1 MHLQKYRLPKA
12 TVRLT
17 RAPDNTAKS
26 AMPFPH
32 LHLLRVAATVALK
45 AALALTF
52 TALIVQTALA
62 GDDHRHWEFG
72 LVLDTAYSGK
82 TMELGYRDRN
92 LQLGHGDIMISGPL
106 GRGLYLEAIVS
117 GHTADGRLFT
127 HTERLLLTHERRDS
141 GFSLG
146 LGRFAS
152 QVGAINAQHPH
163 EDDFSERPLL
173 YRGFLGNHW
182 FDDGLRLN
190 WLAPTPFY
198 LRLGAEAFSGRQLIE
213 QSQATPVVGAG
224 TLSIKTGADID
235 PTRSWAFG
243 VSVLNNFRQA
253 APHDHV
259 ASSSTQSH
267 LHGASFSGRQL
278 WMSDLTLR
286 WSPQGRP
293 EEQELKLTWE
303 YASAR
308 RIHPDA
314 GALMHTASALAAV
327 WRFRRNWEMGA
338 KADWLRVHQP
348 SLHDDDSNPATA
360 ATLEFGAAQ
369 LREKALMIAYRPD
382 HGRTLRLQ
390 YSRQQARGPDVAD
403 VFPHPVREVLMLQLV
418 LGFGSARHHH
428 HD

>member
-1 MHLQKYRLPKA
+1 
-12 TVRLT
+12 
-17 RAPDNTAKS
+17 
-26 AMPFPH
+26 MPFPH

-127 HTERLLLTHERRDS
+127 HTERLLLTHERQDS

-348 SLHDDDSNPATA
+348 GLHDDDGNPATA
-360 ATLEFGAAQ
+360 STLEFGAAR
-369 LREKALMIAYRPD
+369 LREQALMIAYRPD

-390 YSRQQARGPDVAD
+390 YSRQQASGPDVAD
-403 VFPHPVREVLMLQLV
+403 VFPNPVRDVLLLQLV
-418 LGFGSARHHH
+418 LGFGSVRHHH
-428 HD
+428 D

>member
-1 MHLQKYRLPKA
+1 
-12 TVRLT
+12 
-17 RAPDNTAKS
+17 
-26 AMPFPH
+26 MPFPH

-127 HTERLLLTHERRDS
+127 HTERLLLTHERQDS

-198 LRLGAEAFSGRQLIE
+198 LRVGAEAFSGRQLIE

>member
-1 MHLQKYRLPKA
+1 
-12 TVRLT
+12 
-17 RAPDNTAKS
+17 
-26 AMPFPH
+26 MPFPH

-127 HTERLLLTHERRDS
+127 HTERLLLTHERQDS
-141 GFSLG
+141 GFRLG

-348 SLHDDDSNPATA
+348 GLHDDDSNPATA

>member
-32 LHLLRVAATVALK
+32 LHLLRDAATVALK

-127 HTERLLLTHERRDS
+127 HTERLLLTHERQDS

-348 SLHDDDSNPATA
+348 GLHDDDSNPATA

>member
-1 MHLQKYRLPKA
+1 
-12 TVRLT
+12 
-17 RAPDNTAKS
+17 
-26 AMPFPH
+26 MPLPH
-32 LHLLRVAATVALK
+32 LHLLRVAAKAALK
-45 AALALTF
+45 AAPALTF
-52 TALIVQTALA
+52 TALIVQTAFA

-92 LQLGHGDIMISGPL
+92 LQLGHGDIIITGPL
-106 GRGLYLEAIVS
+106 GRGLHLEAIVS
-117 GHTADGRLFT
+117 GHTADGRLLT
-127 HTERLLLTHERRDS
+127 HTERLLLTHERQDS
-141 GFSLG
+141 GLSLG

-190 WLAPTPFY
+190 WVASTPFY
-198 LRLGAEAFSGRQLIE
+198 LRIGAETFSGRQLIADT
-213 QSQATPVVGAG
+213 QAAPVVGAS
-224 TLSIKTGADID
+224 TVSIKTGADWD
-235 PTRSWAFG
+235 KTRSWAFG
-243 VSVLNNFRQA
+243 LSVLNNRRQA
-253 APHDHV
+253 VPHDHAA
-259 ASSSTQSH
+259 ASSTHSH
-267 LHGASFSGRQL
+267 LHSARFSGRQL

-286 WSPQGRP
+286 WAPQGRP
-293 EEQELKLTWE
+293 EDQELKLTWE

-314 GALMHTASALAAV
+314 GALTHAASALAAV
-327 WRFRRNWEMGA
+327 WRFRQSWEMGA

-348 SLHDDDSNPATA
+348 GLHDDDGNPATA

-369 LREKALMIAYRPD
+369 LREQALMIAYRPD

-390 YSRQQARGPDVAD
+390 YSRQQASGPDVAD
-403 VFPHPVREVLMLQLV
+403 VFPRPVREVLMLQLV
-418 LGFGSARHHH
+418 LGFGSVRHHH

>member
-1 MHLQKYRLPKA
+1 
-12 TVRLT
+12 
-17 RAPDNTAKS
+17 
-26 AMPFPH
+26 MPFPH
-32 LHLLRVAATVALK
+32 LHLLRDAATVALK

-127 HTERLLLTHERRDS
+127 HTERLLLTHERQDS
-141 GFSLG
+141 GFRLG

-348 SLHDDDSNPATA
+348 GLHDDDSNPATA

>member
-1 MHLQKYRLPKA
+1 MHLQKYRLTKA

-127 HTERLLLTHERRDS
+127 HTERLLLTHERQDS

-348 SLHDDDSNPATA
+348 GLHDDDSNPATA

>member
-1 MHLQKYRLPKA
+1 
-12 TVRLT
+12 
-17 RAPDNTAKS
+17 
-26 AMPFPH
+26 MPFPH

-127 HTERLLLTHERRDS
+127 HTERLMLTHERQDS

-243 VSVLNNFRQA
+243 VSVLYNFRQA

-348 SLHDDDSNPATA
+348 GLHDDDSNPATA

>member
-1 MHLQKYRLPKA
+1 
-12 TVRLT
+12 
-17 RAPDNTAKS
+17 
-26 AMPFPH
+26 MPFPH
-32 LHLLRVAATVALK
+32 LHLLRDAATVALK

-127 HTERLLLTHERRDS
+127 HTERLLLTHERQDS

-348 SLHDDDSNPATA
+348 GLHDDDSNPATA

>member
-32 LHLLRVAATVALK
+32 LRLLRVAATVALK

-127 HTERLLLTHERRDS
+127 HTERLLLTHERQDS

>member
-1 MHLQKYRLPKA
+1 
-12 TVRLT
+12 
-17 RAPDNTAKS
+17 
-26 AMPFPH
+26 MPFPH

-127 HTERLLLTHERRDS
+127 HTERLLLTHERQDS

-348 SLHDDDSNPATA
+348 GLHDDDSNPATA

-403 VFPHPVREVLMLQLV
+403 VFPHPVREVLMLQFV

>member
-1 MHLQKYRLPKA
+1 
-12 TVRLT
+12 
-17 RAPDNTAKS
+17 
-26 AMPFPH
+26 MPFPH

-127 HTERLLLTHERRDS
+127 HTERLLLTHERQDS

>member
-127 HTERLLLTHERRDS
+127 HTERLLLTHERQDS

-348 SLHDDDSNPATA
+348 GLHDDDSNPATA

-403 VFPHPVREVLMLQLV
+403 VFPHPVREVLMLQFV

>member
-127 HTERLLLTHERRDS
+127 HTERLLLTHERQDS
-141 GFSLG
+141 GFRLG

-348 SLHDDDSNPATA
+348 GLHDDDSNPATA

>member
-1 MHLQKYRLPKA
+1 
-12 TVRLT
+12 
-17 RAPDNTAKS
+17 
-26 AMPFPH
+26 MPFPH
-32 LHLLRVAATVALK
+32 LHLLRDAATVALK

-127 HTERLLLTHERRDS
+127 HTERLLLTHERQDS
-141 GFSLG
+141 GFRLG

-303 YASAR
+303 YSSAR

-348 SLHDDDSNPATA
+348 GLHDDDSNPATA

>member
-1 MHLQKYRLPKA
+1 
-12 TVRLT
+12 
-17 RAPDNTAKS
+17 
-26 AMPFPH
+26 MPFPH

-106 GRGLYLEAIVS
+106 GRGLYLETIVS

-127 HTERLLLTHERRDS
+127 HTERLLLTHERQDS

-314 GALMHTASALAAV
+314 GALMHTAAALAAV

>member
-1 MHLQKYRLPKA
+1 
-12 TVRLT
+12 
-17 RAPDNTAKS
+17 
-26 AMPFPH
+26 MPFPH
-32 LHLLRVAATVALK
+32 LHLLRDAATVALK

-127 HTERLLLTHERRDS
+127 HTERLLLTHERQDS
-141 GFSLG
+141 GFRLG

>member
-127 HTERLLLTHERRDS
+127 HTERLLLTHERQDS

-348 SLHDDDSNPATA
+348 GLHDDDSNPATA

>member
-1 MHLQKYRLPKA
+1 MPLPNPHPRCIAAAARLK
-12 TVRLT
+12 V
-17 RAPDNTAKS
+17 
-26 AMPFPH
+26 
-32 LHLLRVAATVALK
+32 
-45 AALALTF
+45 ALALTC
-52 TALIVQTALA
+52 TALIGQAAFA
-62 GDDHRHWEFG
+62 GDDHGHWEFG
-72 LVLDTAYSGK
+72 LVLDAAHSGK

-106 GRGLYLEAIVS
+106 GRGLHFEAIVS
-117 GHTADGRLFT
+117 GHTADGRLLT
-127 HTERLLLTHERRDS
+127 HTERLLLSHELQDR
-141 GFSLG
+141 GLSLG

-190 WLAPTPFY
+190 WVAPTAFY

-213 QSQATPVVGAG
+213 QSQATPVVGAT
-224 TLSIKTGADID
+224 TLSLKTGADID
-235 PTRSWAFG
+235 PSRSWAFG

-253 APHDHV
+253 APHDHA
-259 ASSSTQSH
+259 ASSSAHAH

-293 EEQELKLTWE
+293 EDQQLKLTWE
-303 YASAR
+303 YASVR

-314 GALMHTASALAAV
+314 GGLTHAASALAAV

-390 YSRQQARGPDVAD
+390 YSRQQASGPDVAD
-403 VFPHPVREVLMLQLV
+403 VFPRPAREVLMLQLV

>member
-92 LQLGHGDIMISGPL
+92 LQLGHGDIIITGPL
-106 GRGLYLEAIVS
+106 GRGLHLEAIVS
-117 GHTADGRLFT
+117 GHTADGRLLT
-127 HTERLLLTHERRDS
+127 HTERLLLTHERQDS

-348 SLHDDDSNPATA
+348 GLHDDDSNPATA

>member
-127 HTERLLLTHERRDS
+127 HTERLLLTHERQDS

>member
-127 HTERLLLTHERRDS
+127 HTERLLLTHERQDS
-141 GFSLG
+141 GFRLG